1 MKINSG
7 KPTVPPDALSLKPY
21 FLDFLDF
28 LEFFFFVLRFPAC
41 RRAFWANAVAKFPT
55 PLYKPRPKPWPTATA
70 PCPTPFPTLPKV
82 VSPEAAL
89 FWSTVVLSSSAA
101 GLHVEDASIEATVAV
116 ISGSHLY
123 FLSPVFAE
131 YPTQLPVQDGVHSPV
146 LLQQYVLPPPLIFLR
161 PVRARFAVL
170 RAIYKI

>member
-7 KPTVPPDALSLKPY
+7 EPTVPPDAPSLNSY
-21 FLDFLDF
+21 FLDRLD
-28 LEFFFFVLRFPAC
+28 LFFFVLRFPPYPAA
-41 RRAFWANAVAKFPT
+41 RAAALPT
-55 PLYKPRPKPWPTATA
+55 TLTPFTKVF
-70 PCPTPFPTLPKV
+70 PTPFPTLPKV

-101 GLHVEDASIEATVAV
+101 GLHVGDASIEATLAP

-123 FLSPVFAE
+123 FLSPVFVE